1 MRGELSEHPVR
12 QTMSLDSSPLIER
25 AQSGDAQAFHELV
38 APHMETVR
46 RMARSFC
53 RDWSDADD
61 IAQEALIKA
70 FRSIGTYRQEAKFST
85 WLYQV
90 TKNSCIDWYRS
101 KMNKAREREGE
112 ELDAPMDSSSNQEHL
127 LRARERADALWDA
140 IRSLDATFRVPL
152 VLFEIEG
159 TSYEDI
165 ARIEGVPVGTIRSR
179 LNRAKKHLL
188 AHLEKTDEFARVTPL
203 PELAGTSESEASSDQ
218 IRGSK

>member
-1 MRGELSEHPVR
+1 
-12 QTMSLDSSPLIER
+12 MSLDSTPLIER
-25 AQSGDAQAFHELV
+25 ARTGDARAFHELV
-38 APHMETVR
+38 VPHMETVR

-53 RDWSDADD
+53 RNESDADD
-61 IAQEALIKA
+61 IAQEALLKA
-70 FRSIGTYRQEAKFST
+70 FRSFKTYREEAKFST

-112 ELDAPMDSSSNQEHL
+112 ELETPPDPRINQEQM
-127 LRARERADALWDA
+127 LRTRQRADTLWDA
-140 IRSLDATFRVPL
+140 IRSLDPTFRIPL

-159 TSYEDI
+159 ASYDEI

-188 AHLEKTDEFARVTPL
+188 ATLENCDEFARVTPL
-203 PELAGTSESEASSDQ
+203 PEIAGTSTPALSSDP
-218 IRGSK
+218 IGNPK